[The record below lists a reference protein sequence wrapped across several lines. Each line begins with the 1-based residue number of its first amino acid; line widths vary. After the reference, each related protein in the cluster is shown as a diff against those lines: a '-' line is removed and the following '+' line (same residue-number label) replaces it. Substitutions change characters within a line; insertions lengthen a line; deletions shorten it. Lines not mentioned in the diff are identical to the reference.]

1 MNNDLPIIGPN
12 ILPPLG
18 EFSVVTVPVALLTY
32 LAAHGHDDASASWHD
47 PMSLEV
53 TYRGFSTWTGALVV
67 YRKTI
72 DATMA
77 AVRDFLGYP
86 S

>member
-1 MNNDLPIIGPN
+1 MNNNLPILGPN
-12 ILPPLG
+12 VLPPLG
-18 EFSVVTVPVALLTY
+18 EFNVRSVPVALLEY
-32 LAAHGHDDASASWHD
+32 LAAHGHDDATASSSFD
-47 PMSLEV
+47 DCLVV
-53 TYRGFSTWTGALVV
+53 TVRDFSTWTGALLV

-86 S
+86 K